1 MIDPTFRNSPPSA
14 TTQVER
20 TETLY
25 MWRGAG
31 IVLLGEW
38 QDGCLIL
45 SRGWHSGDRLEYV
58 RRWTFRQ
65 TIPFS
70 GQVRRLIMEAT
81 EDFATAREEGLRAL
95 AWAEIAA

>member
-1 MIDPTFRNSPPSA
+1 MIDPTNRYDPSSV

-20 TETLY
+20 SETLY

-31 IVLLGEW
+31 IVLLGQW
-38 QDGCLIL
+38 HDGRLVL
-45 SRGWHSGDRLEYV
+45 SRGWLSGDRMEYV
-58 RRWTFRQ
+58 RRWTFGQ

-81 EDFATAREEGLRAL
+81 DDFAAAREEGLRAL